1 MIMSRKT
8 LFLTLLVTFCSI
20 ANQSCTAIVFASMT
34 TDGPIVASSEPTLA
48 EPVQET
54 VFPESVSIEGESE
67 DGESEAEQIAE
78 LKESIENDRSQLQ
91 TLEKELDDPNG
102 EYATAEKE
110 FRSLDEARDLLAE
123 QMESAIALPLEPA
136 AIESLQDELRS
147 IEKRWTLAKDRFDLA
162 IEDRKTTKEQRVTLS
177 SKIERDE
184 QALLVLTEDLPADEK
199 KSSKSA
205 SKDGKE
211 KSNDESEEKKSDL
224 EPKEDNK
231 SSSKD
236 STAEE
241 DEKKGSNEDESEAVD
256 EELMEAEKEAD
267 LKETAAEEAQQET
280 QSLEARL
287 KDLQQLIHQ
296 EQKEITTAKKKV
308 DLAASAQ
315 HELSSELSKREAEGA
330 DAQEIQ
336 ELKKAISDAN
346 QRLIQSR
353 SDVTQINERLSDHR
367 AELSDLQSEHIVAL
381 HEAARRSREAQ
392 EAEDLVE
399 SLKNP
404 YTIRNILQWVVIH
417 GPRLLLIVVGMFV
430 LNRFASL
437 FAYRS
442 IQLVSK
448 SAGRGS
454 KAERE
459 NRAKTLVGVFQNAA
473 TVGIFITGFL
483 MILEE
488 LGANITVLM
497 GGVAVVGLAVA
508 FGAQNLIKDYFY
520 GFVMLLENQYMLN
533 DTVRIG
539 GLVGQVERI
548 TLRMTVLRDSSG
560 VVHFVPNGTINSV
573 SNETHGWSRATIEV
587 GIGQQDDFEK
597 IETILVAVA
606 LELRDDLVIG
616 KLLLDTPTP
625 PMLDSL
631 GSPSI
636 QLKMSV
642 KTMPNKHGIVKQEW
656 LRRVKRAL
664 SSSRS
669 SELQSTQ
676 QHDSESPTISYRSK
690 NAA

>member
-1 MIMSRKT
+1 MTRRKI
-8 LFLTLLVTFCSI
+8 FFALLVAFFSI
-20 ANQSCTAIVFASMT
+20 ANRNLFTITFADVLIDEPKASSSELSNADVVPETIAQEQSS
-34 TDGPIVASSEPTLA
+34 TDGESKA
-48 EPVQET
+48 EQ
-54 VFPESVSIEGESE
+54 
-67 DGESEAEQIAE
+67 ESEAEQIAE
-78 LKESIENDRSQLQ
+78 LKESIENDRAQLQ
-91 TLEKELDDPNG
+91 TLETELVNPNG
-102 EYATAEKE
+102 EYATSEAE
-110 FRSLDEARDLLAE
+110 FRALDESRDLLTE
-123 QMESAIALPLEPA
+123 QIESAIALPLEPD
-136 AIESLQDELRS
+136 AIESLQDEMRS
-147 IEKRWTLAKDRFDLA
+147 IEKRWKIAKDRFDLA
-162 IEDRKTTKEQRVTLS
+162 IEDRKTTKEQRVTLA

-184 QALLVLTEDLPADEK
+184 QALLELTEDSPEQEKQPPELPNRDENVDNDHK
-199 KSSKSA
+199 KESHATEDGQSST
-205 SKDGKE
+205 
-211 KSNDESEEKKSDL
+211 
-224 EPKEDNK
+224 K
-231 SSSKD
+231 SSSSEGDTKQD
-236 STAEE
+236 REAEAEE
-241 DEKKGSNEDESEAVD
+241 VD
-256 EELMEAEKEAD
+256 EELMEAEKQAE
-267 LKETAAEEAQQET
+267 LKETEAEEAKQET

-296 EQKEITTAKKKV
+296 EQKEISTAKKKV

-315 HELSSELSKREAEGA
+315 HELTSELAKRESEGA
-330 DAQEIQ
+330 DAQEILD
-336 ELKKAISDAN
+336 LKKAISDTN
-346 QRLIQSR
+346 QRLIHSR
-353 SDVTQINERLSDHR
+353 SEVTQINERLNDHR
-367 AELSDLQSEHIVAL
+367 AELADLQSEHIVAL
-381 HEAARRSREAQ
+381 HEASQKSREAQ
-392 EAEDLVE
+392 QAEERVE
-399 SLKNP
+399 TLKNP
-404 YTIRNILQWVVIH
+404 YTLRNILQWVVVH
-417 GPRLLLIVVGMFV
+417 GPRLLLIMVGMFV

-448 SAGRGS
+448 GAGRGS

-587 GIGQQDDFEK
+587 GVSHEEDFET
-597 IETILVAVA
+597 IESILVAVA
-606 LELRDDLVIG
+606 QELKNDPVIG
-616 KLLLDTPTP
+616 KLLLETPTAP
-625 PMLDSL
+625 ILDSL
-631 GSPSI
+631 GSPNI

-642 KTMPNKHGIVKQEW
+642 KTLPNKHGMVKQEW

-664 SSSRS
+664 SSTRS
-669 SELQSTQ
+669 F
-676 QHDSESPTISYRSK
+676 ESPSIHQRTVDSNAISYRHK
-690 NAA
+690 DAA

>member
-1 MIMSRKT
+1 
-8 LFLTLLVTFCSI
+8 
-20 ANQSCTAIVFASMT
+20 
-34 TDGPIVASSEPTLA
+34 
-48 EPVQET
+48 
-54 VFPESVSIEGESE
+54 
-67 DGESEAEQIAE
+67 
-78 LKESIENDRSQLQ
+78 
-91 TLEKELDDPNG
+91 
-102 EYATAEKE
+102 
-110 FRSLDEARDLLAE
+110 
-123 QMESAIALPLEPA
+123 LPLELE

-147 IEKRWTLAKDRFDLA
+147 IEKRWSLAKDRFDLA

-184 QALLVLTEDLPADEK
+184 QALLELTEDLPEDEK
-199 KSSKSA
+199 RPSNSST
-205 SKDGKE
+205 KDSKE
-211 KSNDESEEKKSDL
+211 KSNDESEEKKRDL
-224 EPKEDNK
+224 ESKEDIK
-231 SSSKD
+231 GPSKG
-236 STAEE
+236 STEE
-241 DEKKGSNEDESEAVD
+241 VDEKKGSSEDEPEAVD
-256 EELMEAEKEAD
+256 EELMEAEKEAE

-367 AELSDLQSEHIVAL
+367 AELSDLQAEHIVAL
-381 HEAARRSREAQ
+381 HEAARKSREAQ
-392 EAEDLVE
+392 EAEELVE

-404 YTIRNILQWVVIH
+404 YTIRNILQWVMIH

-597 IETILVAVA
+597 IEALLVTVA
-606 LELRDDLVIG
+606 QELKDDPVIG
-616 KLLLDTPTP
+616 KLLLDTPTT

-631 GSPSI
+631 GAPSI

-642 KTMPNKHGIVKQEW
+642 KTMPNKHGVVKQEW

-664 SSSRS
+664 SSNRS
-669 SELQSTQ
+669 FESDSTQ
-676 QHDSESPTISYRSK
+676 PHESEPHTLSYRPK
-690 NAA
+690 DAA

>member
-1 MIMSRKT
+1 MSRKT
-8 LFLTLLVTFCSI
+8 LCLTLLVTFCFFAKQFCNAI
-20 ANQSCTAIVFASMT
+20 AVAPIA
-34 TDGPIVASSEPTLA
+34 TDGLNVASSEASIA

-54 VFPESVSIEGESE
+54 TSSESDSVEGAPE

-78 LKESIENDRSQLQ
+78 LKESIENDRVQLQ
-91 TLEKELDDPNG
+91 SLEIELDDPNG

-123 QMESAIALPLEPA
+123 QIESAIALPLELE

-147 IEKRWTLAKDRFDLA
+147 IEKRWSLAKDRFDLA

-184 QALLVLTEDLPADEK
+184 QALLELTEDLPEDEK
-199 KSSKSA
+199 RPSNSST
-205 SKDGKE
+205 KDSKE
-211 KSNDESEEKKSDL
+211 KSNDESEEKKRDL
-224 EPKEDNK
+224 ESKEDIK
-231 SSSKD
+231 GPSKG
-236 STAEE
+236 STEE
-241 DEKKGSNEDESEAVD
+241 VDEKKGSSEDEPEAVD
-256 EELMEAEKEAD
+256 EELMEAEKEAE

-367 AELSDLQSEHIVAL
+367 AELSDLQAEHIVAL
-381 HEAARRSREAQ
+381 HEAARKSREAQ
-392 EAEDLVE
+392 EAEELVE

-404 YTIRNILQWVVIH
+404 YTIRNILQWVMIH

-597 IETILVAVA
+597 IEALLVTVA
-606 LELRDDLVIG
+606 QELKDDPVIG
-616 KLLLDTPTP
+616 KLL
-625 PMLDSL
+625 
-631 GSPSI
+631 
-636 QLKMSV
+636 
-642 KTMPNKHGIVKQEW
+642 
-656 LRRVKRAL
+656 
-664 SSSRS
+664 
-669 SELQSTQ
+669 
-676 QHDSESPTISYRSK
+676 
-690 NAA
+690 

>member
-1 MIMSRKT
+1 MSRKT

-20 ANQSCTAIVFASMT
+20 ANQSHLAIAFASVT
-34 TDGPIVASSEPTLA
+34 TDGPNVVSPEPSIA

-54 VFPESVSIEGESE
+54 ISPDSKSIEGDSE

-78 LKESIENDRSQLQ
+78 LKESLENDRSQLQ
-91 TLEKELDDPNG
+91 TLERELDDPNG

-123 QMESAIALPLEPA
+123 QIESAIALPLEPE

-177 SKIERDE
+177 SKIELDE
-184 QALLVLTEDLPADEK
+184 QALLELTEDLPEDEK
-199 KSSKSA
+199 HPSKSLT
-205 SKDGKE
+205 KDSKE
-211 KSNDESEEKKSDL
+211 KSNEESEEKKRDL
-224 EPKEDNK
+224 ESKEDNK
-231 SSSKD
+231 GSSKD
-236 STAEE
+236 STEE
-241 DEKKGSNEDESEAVD
+241 DVDGKGSSEDEPEAVD
-256 EELMEAEKEAD
+256 EELMEAEKEAE

-315 HELSSELSKREAEGA
+315 HELSSELSRREAEGA

-367 AELSDLQSEHIVAL
+367 AELSDLQAEHIVAL
-381 HEAARRSREAQ
+381 HEAARKSREAQ
-392 EAEDLVE
+392 EAEELVE

-597 IETILVAVA
+597 IEALLVAVA
-606 LELRDDLVIG
+606 QELKDDPVIG

-625 PMLDSL
+625 PMLESL

-669 SELQSTQ
+669 FESASTQ
-676 QHDSESPTISYRSK
+676 PCENESHTISYRPK
-690 NAA
+690 DAA

>member
-1 MIMSRKT
+1 MSRKT
-8 LFLTLLVTFCSI
+8 LCLTLLVTFCFFAKQFCNAI
-20 ANQSCTAIVFASMT
+20 AVAPIA
-34 TDGPIVASSEPTLA
+34 TDGLNVASSEASIA

-54 VFPESVSIEGESE
+54 TSSESDSVEGAPE

-78 LKESIENDRSQLQ
+78 LKESIENDRVQLQ
-91 TLEKELDDPNG
+91 SLEIELDDPNG

-123 QMESAIALPLEPA
+123 QIESAIALPLELE

-147 IEKRWTLAKDRFDLA
+147 IEKRWSLAKDRFDLA

-184 QALLVLTEDLPADEK
+184 QALLELTEDLPEDEK
-199 KSSKSA
+199 RPSNSST
-205 SKDGKE
+205 KDSKE
-211 KSNDESEEKKSDL
+211 KSNDESEEKKRDL
-224 EPKEDNK
+224 ESKEDIK
-231 SSSKD
+231 GPSKG
-236 STAEE
+236 STEE
-241 DEKKGSNEDESEAVD
+241 VDEKKGSSEDEPEAVD
-256 EELMEAEKEAD
+256 EELMEAEKEAE

-367 AELSDLQSEHIVAL
+367 AELSDLQAEHIVAL
-381 HEAARRSREAQ
+381 HEAARKSREAQ
-392 EAEDLVE
+392 EAEELVE

-404 YTIRNILQWVVIH
+404 YTIRNILQWVMIH
-417 GPRLLLIVVGMFV
+417 GPRLLLIVVGMFG

-597 IETILVAVA
+597 IEALLVTVA
-606 LELRDDLVIG
+606 QELKDDPVIG
-616 KLLLDTPTP
+616 KLLLDTPTT

-631 GSPSI
+631 GAPSI

-642 KTMPNKHGIVKQEW
+642 KTMPNKHGVVKQEW

-664 SSSRS
+664 SSNRS
-669 SELQSTQ
+669 FESDSTQ
-676 QHDSESPTISYRSK
+676 PHESEPHTLSYRPK
-690 NAA
+690 DAA

>member
-1 MIMSRKT
+1 MTRRKV
-8 LFLTLLVTFCSI
+8 FFALLVAIFSI
-20 ANQSCTAIVFASMT
+20 ANRNFLKITFADVAI
-34 TDGPIVASSEPTLA
+34 DEPKASSSDLPNADVVPETIDQEQSSTDSKSEA
-48 EPVQET
+48 EQ
-54 VFPESVSIEGESE
+54 
-67 DGESEAEQIAE
+67 ESEAEQIAE
-78 LKESIENDRSQLQ
+78 LKESIENDRTQLQ
-91 TLEKELDDPNG
+91 TLETELVNPNG
-102 EYATAEKE
+102 EYATSESE
-110 FRSLDEARDLLAE
+110 FRALDEARDLLTE
-123 QMESAIALPLEPA
+123 QIESAIALPLEPD
-136 AIESLQDELRS
+136 AIESLQDEMRS
-147 IEKRWTLAKDRFDLA
+147 IEKRWKIAKDRFDLA
-162 IEDRKTTKEQRVTLS
+162 IEDRKTTKEQRVTLA

-184 QALLVLTEDLPADEK
+184 QALLELTEDSPEQEKRSPDSPNRDENVDNDHK
-199 KSSKSA
+199 KESDA
-205 SKDGKE
+205 TDDGQ
-211 KSNDESEEKKSDL
+211 
-224 EPKEDNK
+224 
-231 SSSKD
+231 
-236 STAEE
+236 STAKNSSPESDPKQDREAEVEE
-241 DEKKGSNEDESEAVD
+241 VD
-256 EELMEAEKEAD
+256 EELMEAEKEAE
-267 LKETAAEEAQQET
+267 LKETEAEEAKQET

-296 EQKEITTAKKKV
+296 EQKEISTAKKKV

-315 HELSSELSKREAEGA
+315 HELTSELAKRESEGA
-330 DAQEIQ
+330 DAQEILD
-336 ELKKAISDAN
+336 LKKAISDTN

-353 SDVTQINERLSDHR
+353 SEVTHINERLNDHR
-367 AELSDLQSEHIVAL
+367 AELADLQSEHIVAL
-381 HEAARRSREAQ
+381 HEASQKSREAQ
-392 EAEDLVE
+392 EAEERVE
-399 SLKNP
+399 TLKNP
-404 YTIRNILQWVVIH
+404 YTLRNILQWVVVH
-417 GPRLLLIVVGMFV
+417 GPRLLLIMIGMFV

-448 SAGRGS
+448 GAGRGS

-587 GIGQQDDFEK
+587 GVSHEEDFES
-597 IETILVAVA
+597 IESILVAVA
-606 LELRDDLVIG
+606 QELKNDPMLG
-616 KLLLDTPTP
+616 KLLLEIPTA

-631 GSPSI
+631 GSPNI

-642 KTMPNKHGIVKQEW
+642 KTLPNKHGMVKQEW

-664 SSSRS
+664 STTRS
-669 SELQSTQ
+669 L
-676 QHDSESPTISYRSK
+676 ESPSIQQRNGDSNAISYRHK
-690 NAA
+690 DAA

>member
-1 MIMSRKT
+1 MSRKT
-8 LFLTLLVTFCSI
+8 LCLTLLVTFCFFAKQFCNAI
-20 ANQSCTAIVFASMT
+20 AVAPIA
-34 TDGPIVASSEPTLA
+34 TDGLNVASSEASIA

-54 VFPESVSIEGESE
+54 TSSESDSVEGAPE

-78 LKESIENDRSQLQ
+78 LKESIENDRVQLQ
-91 TLEKELDDPNG
+91 SLEIELDDPNG

-123 QMESAIALPLEPA
+123 QIESAIALPLELE

-147 IEKRWTLAKDRFDLA
+147 IEKRWSLAKDRFDLA

-184 QALLVLTEDLPADEK
+184 QALLELTEDLPEDEK
-199 KSSKSA
+199 RPSNSST
-205 SKDGKE
+205 KDSKE
-211 KSNDESEEKKSDL
+211 KSNDESEEKKRDL
-224 EPKEDNK
+224 ESKEDIK
-231 SSSKD
+231 GPSKG
-236 STAEE
+236 STEE
-241 DEKKGSNEDESEAVD
+241 VDEKKGSSEDEPEAVD
-256 EELMEAEKEAD
+256 EELMEAEKEAE

-330 DAQEIQ
+330 DTQEIQ

-367 AELSDLQSEHIVAL
+367 AELSDLQAEHIVAL
-381 HEAARRSREAQ
+381 HEAARKSREAQ
-392 EAEDLVE
+392 EAEELVE

-404 YTIRNILQWVVIH
+404 YTIRNILQWVMIH

-597 IETILVAVA
+597 IEALLVTVA
-606 LELRDDLVIG
+606 QELKDDPVIG
-616 KLLLDTPTP
+616 KLLLDTPTT

-631 GSPSI
+631 GAPSI

-642 KTMPNKHGIVKQEW
+642 KTMPNKHGVVKQEW

-664 SSSRS
+664 SSNRS
-669 SELQSTQ
+669 FESDSTQ
-676 QHDSESPTISYRSK
+676 PHESEPHTLSYRPK
-690 NAA
+690 DAA

>member
-1 MIMSRKT
+1 
-8 LFLTLLVTFCSI
+8 
-20 ANQSCTAIVFASMT
+20 
-34 TDGPIVASSEPTLA
+34 
-48 EPVQET
+48 
-54 VFPESVSIEGESE
+54 
-67 DGESEAEQIAE
+67 
-78 LKESIENDRSQLQ
+78 
-91 TLEKELDDPNG
+91 
-102 EYATAEKE
+102 
-110 FRSLDEARDLLAE
+110 
-123 QMESAIALPLEPA
+123 
-136 AIESLQDELRS
+136 
-147 IEKRWTLAKDRFDLA
+147 
-162 IEDRKTTKEQRVTLS
+162 
-177 SKIERDE
+177 
-184 QALLVLTEDLPADEK
+184 
-199 KSSKSA
+199 
-205 SKDGKE
+205 
-211 KSNDESEEKKSDL
+211 
-224 EPKEDNK
+224 
-231 SSSKD
+231 
-236 STAEE
+236 
-241 DEKKGSNEDESEAVD
+241 
-256 EELMEAEKEAD
+256 
-267 LKETAAEEAQQET
+267 
-280 QSLEARL
+280 
-287 KDLQQLIHQ
+287 
-296 EQKEITTAKKKV
+296 
-308 DLAASAQ
+308 
-315 HELSSELSKREAEGA
+315 
-330 DAQEIQ
+330 
-336 ELKKAISDAN
+336 
-346 QRLIQSR
+346 LIQSR

-392 EAEDLVE
+392 EAEELVE

-664 SSSRS
+664 SSNRS
-669 SELQSTQ
+669 FESESTQ
-676 QHDSESPTISYRSK
+676 PHESGPHTLSYRPK
-690 NAA
+690 DAA